1 MESQVKP
8 IAGKSFHYFISK
20 TAEPLALLIE
30 YIDIMYYSNISYKQN
45 QSKRISRYR
54 DNL

>member
-1 MESQVKP
+1 M
-8 IAGKSFHYFISK
+8 FYLFISK
-20 TAEPLALLIE
+20 TADPLTLLIE
-30 YIDIMYYSNISYKQN
+30 YIGIMYYSNISYKQN